1 METFAKLRFFIP
13 DTPRFITKLIDLA
26 EPNKLNRH
34 KTFGHD
40 SRTGALV
47 RQKTKECGEFI
58 KGKTTQ

>member
-1 METFAKLRFFIP
+1 MQPGRNRTSELWCL
-13 DTPRFITKLIDLA
+13 DDLA